1 MSSPDRRA
9 ELAGRW
15 KALQGRV
22 AAAAAAADRDPGE
35 LTVIAVTKTH
45 PATDIAHL
53 LSLGVRDIGENRA
66 QELAAKLAELD
77 GPHDKALPAP
87 HWHFIGQLQRNKA
100 ALVGRSCA
108 ALHTLDRAELLSPL
122 GRAAGAAGRQLDV
135 FIQLSFDGDPR
146 RGGVTEEAVE
156 ELADAVAGQPE
167 LRLAGLMGVPP
178 LGAEPRAAFGRLRA
192 ASDLL
197 RRSHPSA
204 SAISAG
210 MSTDLEKA
218 VMEGATHL
226 RVGTALMGSRA

>member
-1 MSSPDRRA
+1 MPSWRA
-9 ELAGRW
+9 VGGRCRSAW
-15 KALQGRV
+15 QRP
-22 AAAAAAADRDPGE
+22 AAAAQRDPGD

-53 LSLGVRDIGENRA
+53 LSLGVREIGENRA

-77 GPHDKALPAP
+77 GPDGLDAKALPAP

-100 ALVGRSCA
+100 GLVARSCT
-108 ALHTLDRAELLSPL
+108 ALHTLDRADLLAPL
-122 GRAAGAAGRQLDV
+122 GRAAATAGCQLEV

-146 RGGVTEEAVE
+146 RGGVTAEAIE
-156 ELADAVAGQPE
+156 ELADAVAGRPE

-178 LGAEPRAAFGRLRA
+178 LGAEPLAAFGLLRA
-192 ASDLL
+192 ASDRLQ
-197 RRSHPSA
+197 RSHPAA
-204 SAISAG
+204 SGISAG
-210 MSTDLEKA
+210 MSSDLEKA